1 MHLTRIRKLFFSLR
15 SNIDFPPNLGKISFR
30 NGLLSVHFGIYG
42 KICLFQFSM
51 TSFCHAQS
59 L

>member
-1 MHLTRIRKLFFSLR
+1 MHLTKVRKLFFSLR
-15 SNIDFPPNLGKISFR
+15 SNIDFPLNLGKISLR
-30 NGLLSVHFGIYG
+30 NGLMSVHFWIYG
-42 KICLFQFSM
+42 KICFFPFSM